1 MMYMKTSDLITNN
14 AEKPGR
20 RTCLV
25 RRPGF
30 SIFSGI
36 RPLYKLRAWK
46 VQAQGLPDDLLGFK
60 DGVFPGVLL
69 LSRRR

>member
-1 MMYMKTSDLITNN
+1 MMYMETPDLITIDV
-14 AEKPGR
+14 EKPGR

-25 RRPGF
+25 LRPGF

-36 RPLYKLRAWK
+36 RPLYKLRAWE

-60 DGVFPGVLL
+60 NGLFPGVLL